1 MVDFDH
7 ITVFDA
13 LSEASQICTPRLTEK
28 GAEAIVR
35 RLSDGG
41 FNTQECL
48 VAIENCVVSG
58 KLIYSDILSQVRHS
72 KGARLQA
79 SKLRQQEQ
87 EEEFMA
93 DLSEFKNLDEPSC
106 PVDGKCWKCSRS
118 EYCPCIRAQF
128 KKLLRL
134 SMSGQPY
141 KAAMYAAAQKFPGAG
156 FESPGTPEYKR
167 YFHDRC
173 KVCSGEIGRNEE
185 KRWQCVEC
193 GMLH

>member
-58 KLIYSDILSQVRHS
+58 KLIYSDILSQVRYS
-72 KGARLQA
+72 KQARMQ
-79 SKLRQQEQ
+79 SYRQRQQEQ

-93 DLSEFKNLDEPSC
+93 DLSEFKNLDDPTC
-106 PVDGKCWKCSRS
+106 PMDGKCWRCSRL
-118 EYCPCIRAQF
+118 EYCPCIRVQF
-128 KKLLRL
+128 KKLMQLA
-134 SMSGQPY
+134 MSGHPY

-167 YFHDRC
+167 YFHDKCKECRC
-173 KVCSGEIGRNEE
+173 EIARNNEG
-185 KRWQCVEC
+185 RWQCQEC
-193 GMLH
+193 GLLH